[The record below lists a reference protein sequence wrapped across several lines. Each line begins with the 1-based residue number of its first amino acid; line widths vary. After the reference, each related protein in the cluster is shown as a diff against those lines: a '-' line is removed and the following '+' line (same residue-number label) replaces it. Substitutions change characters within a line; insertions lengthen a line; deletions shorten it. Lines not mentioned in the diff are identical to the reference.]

1 MKCKGVTNGAVVI
14 DVMCA
19 VLRDATEGT
28 QSFM

>member
-1 MKCKGVTNGAVVI
+1 MKFKGVMNAAVVI

-19 VLRDATEGT
+19 ILRDATEGT